1 MRPHPDA
8 TTVDICDYIKPELRQ
23 KLNVVI
29 VHCGTNDIP
38 NNISIDISIN

>member
-8 TTVDICDYIKPELRQ
+8 TTVDICNYIKPELRQ